1 MDTYF
6 SFSADR
12 QRMLCEEAQG
22 RLGLAPASIE
32 KDFWVCWTLRE
43 LFSLPEWGDQLTFK
57 GGTSLSKGW
66 QLISRFSEDIDV
78 VINRDFLGFGGERLS
93 NKQLKRLPKECSRR
107 VLEELQPVLAK
118 RLGDVIPDGMTWD
131 LEPAAEAE
139 DPDQQ
144 TLLFQYPSL
153 FSGSITYLR
162 PVVKIELGARSDT
175 EPVEAPVIRPY
186 LAEAFPDLL
195 RDSTFPIRT
204 VAARRT
210 FWEKSMLLH
219 EETFRPPDKRRKT
232 RLSRH
237 YYDLWCLITKDI
249 AAQAMA
255 DHDLFDHCARHRQ
268 LFFKQSWVD
277 YGTLHKGSLRLIPLP
292 EQLDEW
298 RKDYAA
304 MREEMFF
311 EDPPTFDEILAVVEQ
326 FENKFNGLL

>member
-1 MDTYF
+1 MDKF
-6 SFSADR
+6 LSFSADR
-12 QRMLCEEAQG
+12 QRRLCEEAQG
-22 RLGLAPASIE
+22 RLGLVPASIE

-43 LFSLPEWGDQLTFK
+43 LFSLPEWGEQLTFK

-78 VINRDFLGFGGERLS
+78 VINREFLGFGGETLS
-93 NKQLKRLPKECSRR
+93 NKQQKRLLKECSRR
-107 VLEELQPVLAK
+107 VLEELQPALAR
-118 RLGDVIPDGMTWD
+118 RLGDVIPGGMTWE
-131 LEPAAEAE
+131 LVPATEAE

-144 TLLFQYPSL
+144 TLLFRYPSL
-153 FSGSITYLR
+153 FRDSITYMN
-162 PVVKIELGARSDT
+162 PWVKIELGARSDT
-175 EPVEAPVIRPY
+175 EPVEDPILRPY
-186 LAEAFPDLL
+186 LADAFPDIFGE
-195 RDSTFPIRT
+195 STFPIRN

-210 FWEKSMLLH
+210 FWEKAMLLH
-219 EETFRPPDKRRKT
+219 EETFRPTEKRRKP

-237 YYDLWCLITKDI
+237 YYDLWCLITKGI

-277 YGTLHKGSLRLIPLP
+277 YGTLHQGSLRLIPLP

-298 RKDYAA
+298 RRDYAA

-311 EDPPTFDEILAVVEQ
+311 DDPPGFDTVLTVVHQ
-326 FENKFNGLL
+326 FEEEFNRLL